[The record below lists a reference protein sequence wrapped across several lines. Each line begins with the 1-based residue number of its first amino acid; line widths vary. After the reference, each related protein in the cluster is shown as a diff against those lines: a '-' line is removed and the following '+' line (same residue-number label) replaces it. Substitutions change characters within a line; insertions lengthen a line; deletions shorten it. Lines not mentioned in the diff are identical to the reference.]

1 MVSDFGDFMEMLA
14 LGYIVLCLSESYLL
28 LAVYVTILR
37 LSVAVDLLFSYVDFS
52 CG

>member
-28 LAVYVTILR
+28 LAVCDHTASVGGSRLAVFLR
-37 LSVAVDLLFSYVDFS
+37 
-52 CG
+52 